1 MKTWH
6 KVAIGAGAVVVL
18 GGIVLFS
25 VNQANKGVVTVQTA
39 KVANQD
45 SLVSLVTASG
55 EVKPTTYTNVTAQ
68 GYGRITEIFVKEGDH
83 VKKGDRLLLQENV
96 QANADV
102 QAQSAAV
109 NSAESGVQA
118 AEASYKAAQ
127 SDLILQQANL
137 EKAKLDYDRGQG
149 LFKDGLIPKQ
159 DFDQRKTIYDGA
171 VATVD
176 SARARVQSLKAQLDQ
191 TRSQVNQGRAVLVR
205 TQDVLHK
212 TTYTSPINGIVSYL
226 PERVGDYVVMGM
238 QNANGSFIM
247 TLSDM
252 SVVTAE
258 VKVDETD
265 IVNVKMGQE
274 ADVTID
280 AVPGKIFKG
289 KVTEIGSQAV
299 LRSSGLTTTQTT
311 TSTQE
316 AKDFKVVVTLANPPE
331 NLRPG
336 LSTTAK
342 IKTAE
347 RKNVVA
353 IPIQALAV
361 RTRKDLEEAVKN
373 AKKQGS
379 SNVTLAA
386 PPPPAP
392 GDPKKDEVQ
401 GVFVVNGKKA
411 VFLPVETGI
420 AGVTDIEITKGLK
433 AGDEIVVGSYKA
445 LRTLKPESQ
454 VKAAT
459 DSYREDL
466 VSSGVV
472 IKTEALTKV
481 YEMGAE
487 KVHALSGVDVEIRKG
502 DYVAIMG
509 PSGSGKSTLM
519 NLIGCLDSPSAGKYW
534 LAGRLVS
541 DLDDDELA
549 YIRNKEIGFV
559 FQTFNLLP
567 RATALHNVEL
577 PLIYNGTPSEERIEK
592 AKKALERVDLMDR
605 MHHKPNELSGGQRQ
619 RVAIARALVNSPS
632 IVLADEPTGNLDSK
646 TGEEIMALFANLHG
660 QGNTIILV
668 THEHDIAQHAHRII
682 FIRDGKIASDEA
694 VAKK

>member
-6 KVAIGAGAVVVL
+6 KVAIGVGAVVVL
-18 GGIVLFS
+18 GGIVMFS

-45 SLVSLVTASG
+45 NLVSLVTASG
-55 EVKPTTYTNVTAQ
+55 EIKPTTYTNVSAQ
-68 GYGRITEIFVKEGDH
+68 GYGRITEIFVKEGDK
-83 VKKGDRLLLQENV
+83 VKKGDKLLLQENV

-118 AEASYKAAQ
+118 AEASFKAAQ
-127 SDLILQQANL
+127 ADLISQQANL
-137 EKAKLDYDRGQG
+137 EKDKLDFDRGQG
-149 LFKDGLIPKQ
+149 LYKDGLIPKQ
-159 DFDQRKTIYDGA
+159 DFDQRKSTYDA
-171 VATVD
+171 QVAAVD
-176 SARARVQSLKAQLDQ
+176 SARSRVQSLQAQLDQ
-191 TRSQVNQGRAVLVR
+191 TRAQVNQGRAVLVH
-205 TQDVLHK
+205 TQDILHK

-238 QNANGSFIM
+238 QNATGSFIM

-265 IVNVKMGQE
+265 IVNVKLGQD

-280 AVPGKIFKG
+280 AVPGTIFKG
-289 KVTEIGSQAV
+289 KVTEVGSQAV

-361 RTRKDLEEAVKN
+361 RTRKDLEEAAKT

-401 GVFVVNGKKA
+401 GVFVVNGNKA

-454 VKAAT
+454 VK
-459 DSYREDL
+459 
-466 VSSGVV
+466 
-472 IKTEALTKV
+472 
-481 YEMGAE
+481 
-487 KVHALSGVDVEIRKG
+487 VDNTAPK
-502 DYVAIMG
+502 
-509 PSGSGKSTLM
+509 KQ
-519 NLIGCLDSPSAGKYW
+519 
-534 LAGRLVS
+534 
-541 DLDDDELA
+541 DD
-549 YIRNKEIGFV
+549 
-559 FQTFNLLP
+559 QQ
-567 RATALHNVEL
+567 
-577 PLIYNGTPSEERIEK
+577 S
-592 AKKALERVDLMDR
+592 
-605 MHHKPNELSGGQRQ
+605 
-619 RVAIARALVNSPS
+619 
-632 IVLADEPTGNLDSK
+632 
-646 TGEEIMALFANLHG
+646 
-660 QGNTIILV
+660 
-668 THEHDIAQHAHRII
+668 
-682 FIRDGKIASDEA
+682 
-694 VAKK
+694 